1 MDINKMEITPNGS
14 DLTIRTGTAPKII
27 DPFDYQGFRYTALT
41 PESFIEL
48 VKAKG
53 VKENT
58 IVFMNDVGFSAILD
72 DSVTD
77 RNQDEVRYEF
87 ETSTQ
92 VKEWRGI
99 LSEGGLGFQVK
110 SFCDFLKLREE
121 GEIDGISELL
131 FAAQNFKYATN
142 ITGDYTFDSRNNY
155 TFSIKV
161 NEADGTVRIPAVMIA
176 KIEIYRGS
184 GLVQD
189 VEIEIDIHKPKSAE
203 EQPVFHLLCPKWQRY
218 VEKAK
223 EHEFERLTTTLA
235 GWLVVTGFYRD

>member
-58 IVFMNDVGFSAILD
+58 IVFMNDVGFSAVLD
-72 DSVTD
+72 DSVID

-99 LSEGGLGFQVK
+99 LSEGGLG
-110 SFCDFLKLREE
+110 
-121 GEIDGISELL
+121 
-131 FAAQNFKYATN
+131 
-142 ITGDYTFDSRNNY
+142 
-155 TFSIKV
+155 
-161 NEADGTVRIPAVMIA
+161 
-176 KIEIYRGS
+176 RG
-184 GLVQD
+184 
-189 VEIEIDIHKPKSAE
+189 
-203 EQPVFHLLCPKWQRY
+203 
-218 VEKAK
+218 
-223 EHEFERLTTTLA
+223 
-235 GWLVVTGFYRD
+235 

>member
-1 MDINKMEITPNGS
+1 M
-14 DLTIRTGTAPKII
+14 
-27 DPFDYQGFRYTALT
+27 
-41 PESFIEL
+41 
-48 VKAKG
+48 
-53 VKENT
+53 
-58 IVFMNDVGFSAILD
+58 FMNDVGFSAVLD
-72 DSVTD
+72 DSVID

-110 SFCDFLKLREE
+110 SFCDFLKRREE

-161 NEADGTVRIPAVMIA
+161 NEDRRNPLVSYIGQVWGAINYYKTILQENSILMGDFNSNRIWDGKER
-176 KIEIYRGS
+176 IEIGRAH
-184 GLVQD
+184 V
-189 VEIEIDIHKPKSAE
+189 
-203 EQPVFHLLCPKWQRY
+203 
-218 VEKAK
+218 
-223 EHEFERLTTTLA
+223 
-235 GWLVVTGFYRD
+235 